1 MLYQVHLDTGENLTH
16 FSCKLAL
23 IAYVEENP
31 YTLYTIMDKAILGV
45 ENNHTEIVFID
56 DTYIV
61 SVQSAQDFL
70 RKLFSYQKSINCCI
84 LFSIHIGS
92 KIEMRYRYI
101 F

>member
-1 MLYQVHLDTGENLTH
+1 
-16 FSCKLAL
+16 
-23 IAYVEENP
+23 
-31 YTLYTIMDKAILGV
+31 MDKAILRV

-70 RKLFSYQKSINCCI
+70 GKLFSYQKSIHCCI

-92 KIEMRYRYI
+92 KIKMRYRYI
-101 F
+101 S